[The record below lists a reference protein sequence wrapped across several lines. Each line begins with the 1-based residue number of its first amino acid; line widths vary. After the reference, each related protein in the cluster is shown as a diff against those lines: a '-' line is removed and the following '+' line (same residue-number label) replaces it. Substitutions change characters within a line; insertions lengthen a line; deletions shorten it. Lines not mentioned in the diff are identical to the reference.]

1 MLPILGTLGLG
12 LVWGWLALRRLRAA
26 SWSLVAIVLLLIGV
40 QALLV
45 VRLAGPAL
53 LASFG
58 AGLALGALLVRAWLR
73 GLALRY
79 GEPSGGGQ

>member
-1 MLPILGTLGLG
+1 MVAIFGALGLG

-26 SWSLVAIVLLLIGV
+26 RWPLALFMLLLIAV

-45 VRLAGPAL
+45 LRFGERALLISFLAGL
-53 LASFG
+53 V
-58 AGLALGALLVRAWLR
+58 LGALLVRAWLR

-79 GEPSGGGQ
+79 GP

>member
-26 SWSLVAIVLLLIGV
+26 RWPLVVIVLLLIAI

-45 VRLAGPAL
+45 LRFGERSL
-53 LASFG
+53 LASFLT
-58 AGLALGALLVRAWLR
+58 GLALGALLVRAWLR
-73 GLALRY
+73 GLALR
-79 GEPSGGGQ
+79 

>member
-12 LVWGWLALRRLRAA
+12 LVWGWLSLRRLRAA
-26 SWSLVAIVLLLIGV
+26 RWPLAVIVLLLIAI

-45 VRLAGPAL
+45 LRFGERSL
-53 LASFG
+53 LASFL

-73 GLALRY
+73 GLALR
-79 GEPSGGGQ
+79 